1 MGVFKK
7 LLSAVSVT
15 LTATIAFT
23 FPVQAVAANLSKFSS
38 AEENDTEN
46 TIVGELV
53 SERDEY
59 TKYFRMSDGSTMAAQ
74 YEYPVH
80 YKDNN
85 DEWVEYNNSLSELN
99 ENATEYESGTASNEK
114 YYKNQNS
121 NINVNLS
128 NKAKL
133 NNMIKVEFDDYM
145 VSWGYKGTNYSK
157 GKLVDNTEE
166 LTGNDA
172 FLAQENLMSE
182 MLYENIYDNID
193 LQCLVNSLG
202 VKENFIIKSKKSN
215 FIFTLL

>member
-80 YKDNN
+80 YKTIMTNGWN
-85 DEWVEYNNSLSELN
+85 IIIHCLN
-99 ENATEYESGTASNEK
+99 
-114 YYKNQNS
+114 
-121 NINVNLS
+121 
-128 NKAKL
+128 
-133 NNMIKVEFDDYM
+133 
-145 VSWGYKGTNYSK
+145 
-157 GKLVDNTEE
+157 
-166 LTGNDA
+166 
-172 FLAQENLMSE
+172 
-182 MLYENIYDNID
+182 
-193 LQCLVNSLG
+193 
-202 VKENFIIKSKKSN
+202 
-215 FIFTLL
+215 

>member
-85 DEWVEYNNSLSELN
+85 DE
-99 ENATEYESGTASNEK
+99 
-114 YYKNQNS
+114 
-121 NINVNLS
+121 
-128 NKAKL
+128 
-133 NNMIKVEFDDYM
+133 
-145 VSWGYKGTNYSK
+145 
-157 GKLVDNTEE
+157 
-166 LTGNDA
+166 
-172 FLAQENLMSE
+172 
-182 MLYENIYDNID
+182 
-193 LQCLVNSLG
+193 
-202 VKENFIIKSKKSN
+202 
-215 FIFTLL
+215 